1 MSAMHKN
8 MRQLNMPLGEN
19 VPISSPFLPSNVL
32 VIKGKNGE
40 EIVVK
45 PCDIKIMKE
54 IFIQTAEETLYRLVN
69 ERKRLSLQQ

>member
-1 MSAMHKN
+1 
-8 MRQLNMPLGEN
+8 MPLGEN
-19 VPISSPFLPSNVL
+19 VPLSSPFLPSNVL

-40 EIVVK
+40 DIVVK
-45 PCDIKIMKE
+45 PCDIKIMEK

>member
-1 MSAMHKN
+1 MHKN

-19 VPISSPFLPSNVL
+19 VPLSSPFLPSNVL

-69 ERKRLSLQQ
+69 EHERLSLQQ